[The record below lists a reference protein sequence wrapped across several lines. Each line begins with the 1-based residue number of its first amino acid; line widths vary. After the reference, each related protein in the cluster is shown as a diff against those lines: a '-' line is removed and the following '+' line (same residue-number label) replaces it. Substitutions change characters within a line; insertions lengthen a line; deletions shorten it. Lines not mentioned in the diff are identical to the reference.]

1 MSKQFYSD
9 GNFQTATLSA
19 KHPATTV
26 VIRLGPKAGVLIGT
40 VRDAITGAT
49 LYPCLELRRPN
60 GNFLSGSGLIKANFR
75 VLLPSETEVTVKM
88 WLDGYRP
95 WYYPGTD
102 ENREVPHCA
111 SDRMNRKASKFSYNP
126 AHRTPG
132 LVVECPWA
140 LS

>member
-88 WLDGYRP
+88 WLDG
-95 WYYPGTD
+95 
-102 ENREVPHCA
+102 
-111 SDRMNRKASKFSYNP
+111 
-126 AHRTPG
+126 
-132 LVVECPWA
+132 
-140 LS
+140 